1 MPRVVGGFEVG
12 RFTPENV
19 LRGNG
24 LDTRATVDQLV
35 AAAARHDATNPG
47 YLSETELQKGAADLL
62 VSLAGAPTTTTTDS
76 FDYSRAVL
84 SSVKTAMLT
93 GTPGRTFTDAEVIA
107 TAAQWDDGNGY
118 LKRAELEAGAMELQ
132 ITSTGAALKSSDI
145 AAIRSW
151 TGSDRKPLPGGTGGT
166 GGGTVTPLTR
176 EIGVVSDID
185 KTLMPAEVNG
195 VEPPSYPGVSTLLTL
210 LERGPTGTGALGDV
224 TYVTARNPGRVT
236 TIDAWLARN
245 NLPAGTVETG
255 TVAFPFHVAEDNKVA
270 DIEKVLRANP
280 TQKFVMFG
288 DTNHRDPEVYT
299 RIRAAFPTQVT
310 AVIMHDVKNVNA
322 NRVVGHEM
330 VKNYAEA
337 AAKLFKLK
345 VIDETG
351 ARAVMNAAKNEGL
364 AITDAQIDALIAS
377 HR

>member
-1 MPRVVGGFEVG
+1 MPRVVGGFGVG
-12 RFTPENV
+12 QFTPENV
-19 LRGNG
+19 LRNNG

-35 AAAARHDATNPG
+35 AAAAPHDATNPG
-47 YLSETELQKGAADLL
+47 YLSEAELQKGAADLL
-62 VSLAGAPTTTTTDS
+62 VSLAGTPTTTSNDS
-76 FDYSRAVL
+76 FEYSRAVL
-84 SSVKTAMLT
+84 SNVKSSMLT
-93 GTPGRTFTDAEVIA
+93 GNPSRTFSDAEVIA
-107 TAAQWDDGNGY
+107 AAAQWDDGNGY

-151 TGSDRKPLPGGTGGT
+151 TGADRKPLSG
-166 GGGTVTPLTR
+166 VTPPPAGAR

-185 KTLMPAEVNG
+185 KTLMPPEQNG

-210 LERGPTGTGALGDV
+210 LERGPSGTGALGDV

-245 NLPAGTVETG
+245 NLPAGTIETG
-255 TVAFPFHVAEDNKVA
+255 TVAFPLNVAEDNKVA

-280 TQKFVMFG
+280 TQSFVMFG

-299 RIRAAFPTQVT
+299 RIRAAFPSQVK
-310 AVIMHDVKNVNA
+310 AVIMHDVKNVSPA
-322 NRVVGHEM
+322 RVAGHEL

-337 AAKLFKLK
+337 AAKLLKLK
-345 VIDETG
+345 VIDEAG
-351 ARAVMNAAKNEGL
+351 ARSVMNAAKNEGL